1 MFKQKNF
8 RLLLSFCVLAVVI
21 FLPKAVSAAGNQL
34 HISLSFYKNLEEQI
48 NIFEDNMYDLDAL
61 QDGDVL
67 VDFDANEFDN
77 YNIQGKIVYRKDSN
91 TFEFQSI
98 HNETS
103 DYELSLMMYAA
114 TSKDMNFS
122 FVGENRIRGSLY
134 LMAEQDKD
142 TKTTLTAP
150 DLRITS
156 RYLSPNIHL
165 YGERW
170 RILNSKI
177 QMKGKETALF
187 NDAPLEIDH
196 STIDIDCEYPTDQ
209 EYSGSRVMC
218 IQTMKPM
225 EVSDSTISIKGTAD
239 YVNGLDARD
248 KIVFTDSILK
258 IDTEGKQE
266 SNALFAGSNYTEIA
280 ADFVNSEISLNAQLS
295 AGAADDAEAYAIN
308 GYGYYEHDGSP
319 YRYVHVSNSVLET
332 QGNSGAIK
340 APVVFKETLHD
351 AYVKENLKDEI
362 APYPVNN
369 QDDKKNLGGDGYTDP
384 KYRFVR
390 IEPHLKT
397 FIIDADAQPVDQRI
411 YEFVRWEAKGFII
424 DEPDKKRTKVKIP
437 IVWNKD
443 ASIRGIWKKNDTAN
457 DGQPNVIIKTVPM
470 AFSNVQTKT
479 IYKTPLTD
487 IPYLLGYP
495 DKTIRPEGHMTR
507 AEAVATVVRL
517 ERIKGKDGR
526 SLNESD
532 KRIYPDVKDGAWHK
546 KYIDYAYDQGWLNAK
561 IGEAFYPD
569 RPITRAELAQLISHI
584 DKENSAIAP
593 FKDVKGHKYEAAI
606 NQAYGNGR
614 IKGYEDHSFRP
625 EGQIKRSEVAVM
637 LNHLYDRRPDK
648 AFIDEHS
655 GLITV
660 YEDLNRNHWAYYELA
675 EAFEAHEYVKNE
687 TGDEAWI
694 RLVDASVK

>member
-8 RLLLSFCVLAVVI
+8 RLLLSFCVLALVVCV
-21 FLPKAVSAAGNQL
+21 PKAVLATGNQL
-34 HISLSFYKNLEEQI
+34 QMSLSFYKNSEEHFD
-48 NIFEDNMYDLDAL
+48 NIEDKMYDLDAL

-67 VDFDANEFDN
+67 VDFDATEFDN
-77 YNIQGKIVYRKDSN
+77 YNIQGRIVYRKNSN

-98 HNETS
+98 NNETS
-103 DYELSLMMYAA
+103 DLELSLLMYAV
-114 TSKDMNFS
+114 TSKDMNFY
-122 FVGENRIRGSLY
+122 FEGENRIRGSLY
-134 LMAEQDKD
+134 FIAEPVKD
-142 TKTTLTAP
+142 TKATLTAP
-150 DLRITS
+150 DLRISS
-156 RYLSPNIHL
+156 RYLPFNIDL
-165 YGERW
+165 IGEPW
-170 RILNSKI
+170 QILHSKI
-177 QMKGKETALF
+177 QMNGKEAALV
-187 NDAPLEIDH
+187 NEAPLEIDH
-196 STIDIDCEYPTDQ
+196 STIDIDCEPPAEL

-225 EVSDSTISIKGTAD
+225 EVSDSTISIKGIAD
-239 YVNGLDARD
+239 YVYGLYARD
-248 KIVFTDSILK
+248 KLVFTDSKLT

-280 ADFVNSEISLNAQLS
+280 ADFVNSEVYLNATLS
-295 AGAADDAEAYAIN
+295 SDAAERAEAYAID
-308 GYGYYEHDGSP
+308 GDSYYEFGTP
-319 YRYVHVSNSVLET
+319 YRYIHVSNSVLET
-332 QGNSGAIK
+332 QGDSGAIK

-351 AYVKENLKDEI
+351 AYVKKNLNDEI
-362 APYPVNN
+362 TPYPVNN
-369 QDDKKNLGGDGYTDP
+369 KDDKKNLGGDHYTDP
-384 KYRFVR
+384 KYKFVR
-390 IEPHLKT
+390 IEPHLKS
-397 FIIDADAQPVDQRI
+397 FVIDADAQPVDQRI

-424 DEPDKKRTKVKIP
+424 DEPDKKRTTVKIP
-437 IVWNKD
+437 IVWSKD
-443 ASIRGIWKKNDTAN
+443 ASIRGIWKKNDTTN

-487 IPYLLGYP
+487 MPYLLGYP

-561 IGEAFYPD
+561 VGEAFYPD
-569 RPITRAELAQLISHI
+569 RPITRAELAQLICHI
-584 DKENSAIAP
+584 DKKNSAVAP

-614 IKGYEDHSFRP
+614 IKGYEDNSFRP
-625 EGQIKRSEVAVM
+625 EGQIKRSEVAAM
-637 LNHLYDRRPDK
+637 LNRLYDRRPDK
-648 AFIDEHS
+648 AFIDKHNDI
-655 GLITV
+655 ITNFK
-660 YEDLNRNHWAYYELA
+660 DLNRNHWAYYDLVD
-675 EAFEAHEYVKNE
+675 AFEAHEYVKNE

>member
-1 MFKQKNF
+1 MCKQKNLK
-8 RLLLSFCVLAVVI
+8 LLLAFCVLAWVVCI
-21 FLPKAVSAAGNQL
+21 PKAVSAAGNQL
-34 HISLSFYKNLEEQI
+34 QMSLSFYKNTEEHYH
-48 NIFEDNMYDLDAL
+48 NIIEDKLYDLDAL

-67 VDFDANEFDN
+67 VDFDANEFED
-77 YNIQGKIVYRKDSN
+77 YGIQGKIVYRKDSN

-98 HNETS
+98 DNETN
-103 DYELSLMMYAA
+103 DYEMILTMYAD
-114 TSKDMNFS
+114 TSKDINFR
-122 FVGENRIRGSLY
+122 FEGKNRIQGSLD
-134 LMAEQDKD
+134 LMAETGNDMKA
-142 TKTTLTAP
+142 TLTAP

-156 RYLSPNIHL
+156 LSQSFNLHL

-170 RILNSKI
+170 QILNSKI
-177 QMKGKETALF
+177 QMKGKKTALF

-196 STIDIDCEYPTDQ
+196 STIEIDCEYPTDQ

-225 EVSDSTISIKGTAD
+225 EVSDSTISIKGIAD
-239 YVNGLDARD
+239 NANGLYARD
-248 KIVFTDSILK
+248 KIVFTDSKLK

-266 SNALFAGSNYTEIA
+266 SNALFAGSNITEIA
-280 ADFVNSEISLNAQLS
+280 ADFINSEIYLNAKLR
-295 AGAADDAEAYAIN
+295 DDASDHAEAYAID
-308 GYGYYEHDGSP
+308 GDGSYDDYTGLP
-319 YRYVHVSNSVLET
+319 ERYIHVSNSILET
-332 QGNSGAIK
+332 QGDSGAIIG
-340 APVVFKETLHD
+340 PLEFKETLHD
-351 AYVKENLKDEI
+351 AYVKKDLGEEKQL
-362 APYPVNN
+362 YPVNKRE
-369 QDDKKNLGGDGYTDP
+369 DKVSLSGQRHEPSQYK
-384 KYRFVR
+384 FVR
-390 IEPHLKT
+390 IEPHLKS
-397 FIIDADAQPVDQRI
+397 FVIDADAQPVDQRI

-443 ASIRGIWKKNDTAN
+443 ASIRGIWKKND
-457 DGQPNVIIKTVPM
+457 GQPNVIIKTVPM

-479 IYKTPLTD
+479 IYKMPLTD
-487 IPYLLGYP
+487 MPYLLGYP

-517 ERIKGKDGR
+517 ERIKGADGR

-561 IGEAFYPD
+561 VGEAFYPD

-584 DKENSAIAP
+584 DKKNSAIAP

-614 IKGYEDHSFRP
+614 IKGYGDNTFLP

-637 LNHLYDRRPDK
+637 LNRLYDRRPDK

-655 GLITV
+655 NIITV
-660 YEDLNRNHWAYYELA
+660 FKDLNRNHWAYYDLVD
-675 EAFEAHEYVKNE
+675 AFEAHEYVKNE